1 MTLLAA
7 CTSEVTNS
15 EQITQPN
22 AQQRA
27 VAAAKINTQLGLAY
41 LNQGQL
47 PLAKQKLLLAMQQNP
62 DSITVMDAMAYFWET
77 TGNQNLALK
86 NYQRAVALAPTSGRA
101 LNNYGAY
108 LCRKG
113 QYQLAEKY
121 LLAAANE
128 PRYIDSGAAFE
139 NAGLCAMA
147 IPDDEMAGKYFIQAI
162 EQDHNRPVSY
172 FELARLYYKRS
183 QYNLAKKYLKGYE
196 DVAQQTANSLWLGI
210 EIANKTK
217 DVATILKNGAL
228 LEKKFA
234 KSKQYQFYQKM
245 QLS

>member
-1 MTLLAA
+1 
-7 CTSEVTNS
+7 
-15 EQITQPN
+15 
-22 AQQRA
+22 
-27 VAAAKINTQLGLAY
+27 
-41 LNQGQL
+41 
-47 PLAKQKLLLAMQQNP
+47 
-62 DSITVMDAMAYFWET
+62 
-77 TGNQNLALK
+77 
-86 NYQRAVALAPTSGRA
+86 
-101 LNNYGAY
+101 